1 MNFRT
6 IVETPL
12 KDLSISYTDKL
23 ILMGSCFSE
32 NIGNRLVDCKFKT
45 DMNPFGILYNPL
57 SIEKSLRRMLS
68 GTQYTS
74 SDLILHNEIY
84 HSFDHHGSFSGIESD
99 SVLHQINNRLQSSSQ
114 FLNEATILLI
124 TFGTAFVYTNK
135 QDGKIVSNCH
145 KLPAKAFDRRRVSV
159 EEIVASWS
167 ALIKDLQQVNPKLK
181 IIFTVSPIRHIK
193 DGAHENQLSKATLQ
207 LSIDQLQ
214 KEYNNV
220 FYFPAYE
227 IVLDEL
233 RDYRF
238 YADDMT
244 HPASIT
250 IDYIWKK
257 FSESYFTKETLDI
270 MAQWLQIAKAI
281 SHRPLRPDS
290 TSYKQFILQTLLK
303 VKQIQNKFH
312 FFDIQNEID
321 TLEKKLESL

>member
-6 IVETPL
+6 IVDTPQ
-12 KDLSISYTDKL
+12 KEISISYTDKL
-23 ILMGSCFSE
+23 ILLGSCFSE
-32 NIGNRLVDCKFKT
+32 NIGNRLVDCKFKV

-57 SIEKSLRRMLS
+57 SIEKSIRRMLS
-68 GTQYTS
+68 ATDYTS
-74 SDLILHNEIY
+74 SDLIYHNDIY
-84 HSFDHHGSFSGIESD
+84 HSFDHHGSFSGVD
-99 SVLHQINNRLQSSSQ
+99 SNQVLHQINTRLHTSAQS
-114 FLNEATILLI
+114 LREATVLLI
-124 TFGTAFVYTNK
+124 TFGTAFVYSNK
-135 QDGKIVSNCH
+135 HDGKIVSNCH
-145 KLPAKAFDRRRVSV
+145 KLPAKTFDRSRISV
-159 EEIVASWS
+159 DEIVSSWS
-167 ALIKDLQQVNPKLK
+167 ILIQDLQQVNPNIK
-181 IIFTVSPIRHIK
+181 IIFTVSPIRHLK

-214 KEYNNV
+214 KEYNNIY
-220 FYFPAYE
+220 YFPAYE

-238 YADDMT
+238 YANDMT

-250 IDYIWKK
+250 IDYIWEK
-257 FSESYFTKETLDI
+257 FSQCYFSKETSEI
-270 MAQWLQIAKAI
+270 IAQWQQIAKAI

-290 TSYKQFILQTLLK
+290 ASYKQFILQTLLK

>member
-32 NIGNRLVDCKFKT
+32 NIGNRLIDCKFKT
-45 DMNPFGILYNPL
+45 DLNPFGILYNPL

-74 SDLILHNEIY
+74 SDLICHNEIY

-99 SVLHQINNRLQSSSQ
+99 NVLDQINNRLQSSSQ

-135 QDGKIVSNCH
+135 QDGNIVSNCH

-167 ALIKDLQQVNPKLK
+167 TLIKDLQQVNPQLK
-181 IIFTVSPIRHIK
+181 IIFTVSPIRHLK

-244 HPASIT
+244 HPAT
-250 IDYIWKK
+250 IAVDYIWEK
-257 FSESYFTKETLDI
+257 FSACYFSKETLEI
-270 MAQWLQIAKAI
+270 MAQWQQIAKAL

-290 TSYKQFILQTLLK
+290 ASYKQFILQTLLK

-312 FFDIQNEID
+312 FFDIQNEVD